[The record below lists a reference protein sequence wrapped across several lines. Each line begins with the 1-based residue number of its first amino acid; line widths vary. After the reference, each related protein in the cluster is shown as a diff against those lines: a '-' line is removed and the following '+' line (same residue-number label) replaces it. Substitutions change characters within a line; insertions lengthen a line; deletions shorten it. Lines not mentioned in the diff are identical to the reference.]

1 MRSTAPRAG
10 LFRVPKLQPALYWTE
25 IFFMQEQARNQVPC
39 REKPSPDAG
48 FTRGADAPT
57 HLTEAEYTSAVNT
70 LKAARSASGCRRV
83 DLILRTLHGVFSRRC
98 RSRARVPRA

>member
-1 MRSTAPRAG
+1 
-10 LFRVPKLQPALYWTE
+10 
-25 IFFMQEQARNQVPC
+25 
-39 REKPSPDAG
+39 
-48 FTRGADAPT
+48 
-57 HLTEAEYTSAVNT
+57 

>member
-10 LFRVPKLQPALYWTE
+10 LFEYQTAAGAVLDRN
-25 IFFMQEQARNQVPC
+25 IFLQEQARNQVPC

-70 LKAARSASGCRRV
+70 SKAARSASGCRRV